1 MNIKKV
7 RWIIIFISGFFLFL
21 DQTLKW
27 LALHS
32 WSQPHIFNNF
42 GWQPFFNKGI
52 AFSLPISNTLTI
64 ILTVPMIFLIGIL
77 CYREY
82 NRNKMIPM
90 LGWSL
95 ILAGALSNLL
105 DRIFYRS
112 VIDYI
117 LIWTGIINISD
128 LLIII
133 GLIIFLINLRN
144 KN

>member
-1 MNIKKV
+1 
-7 RWIIIFISGFFLFL
+7 
-21 DQTLKW
+21 
-27 LALHS
+27 
-32 WSQPHIFNNF
+32 
-42 GWQPFFNKGI
+42 
-52 AFSLPISNTLTI
+52 
-64 ILTVPMIFLIGIL
+64 
-77 CYREY
+77 
-82 NRNKMIPM
+82 M

-105 DRIFYRS
+105 DRIFYHS
-112 VIDYI
+112 VVDYI